1 MCVESSCR
9 VRVQVRH
16 VRVRSSSHV
25 EVSCRGLG
33 TACYSQMDLLSVLL
47 ANRFARARLRYDTFV
62 RNVLLVWRSRSRV
75 EVSLKTACYLQMDV
89 RVCTLNSTHFF

>member
-1 MCVESSCR
+1 M
-9 VRVQVRH
+9 
-16 VRVRSSSHV
+16 RVRSSSHV

-33 TACYSQMDLLSVLL
+33 TACYSQMDLLGVLL

-62 RNVLLVWRSRSRV
+62 RNVLLVWRSRV

-89 RVCTLNSTHFF
+89 RVRTFNSTHFF